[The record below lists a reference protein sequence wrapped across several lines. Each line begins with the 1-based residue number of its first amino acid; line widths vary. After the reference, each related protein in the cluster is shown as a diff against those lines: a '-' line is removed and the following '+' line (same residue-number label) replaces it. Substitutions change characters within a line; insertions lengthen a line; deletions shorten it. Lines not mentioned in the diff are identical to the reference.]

1 MMGSLEDLKDI
12 PRLCEN
18 VCTPVEI
25 FTEKLGPNEIIRGWL
40 DDKLEF
46 FCWCASQNMFWESKE
61 YIKQLPV

>member
-25 FTEKLGPNEIIRGWL
+25 FTEKLGPNGIIRGWL

-46 FCWCASQNMFWESKE
+46 FC
-61 YIKQLPV
+61 